1 MDPKMILMACCL
13 LSVAVMSLAST
24 SIGKE
29 CYDKNSSFASS
40 KKDNGNYLTY
50 MIVMGVLFIVASFGG
65 MFMAT
70 KMP

>member
-1 MDPKMILMACCL
+1 MNPKMILMACCL

-29 CYDKNSSFASS
+29 CYDKNSSFANS
-40 KKDNGNYLTY
+40 KKDNGKYLTS
-50 MIVMGVLFIVASFGG
+50 MIIMGVLCIVASFGG